1 MTTQKRPLL
10 KSESDWVAIVSLLLG
25 GSTGYQSVNNSYFLY
40 GNSQFDTADFVAALI
55 DSLIGTT
62 LTFLICVAILGSVRR
77 RISKSADFE
86 EDFNNR
92 PKNLKLRISTAIFV
106 VSLVAVLVA
115 WSNAT
120 ASNPDSGS
128 TDVSLEVPQIESRPR
143 TCSPQGE
150 DEKCVSA
157 FAIGKRITLNFELNY
172 KTLRE
177 ANGYSVASSTWAI
190 DIDCEAK
197 SIVASQLKFFDS
209 NGIEVVFPNDQIE
222 NALVEIKD
230 DYAKALDEC

>member
-10 KSESDWVAIVSLLLG
+10 KSESDWVVIVSLLLG
-25 GSTGYQSVNNSYFLY
+25 GSTGYQSVNSSYFLY

-55 DSLIGTT
+55 DSIIGTT
-62 LTFLICVAILGSVRR
+62 LTFLICVAILGSIRR
-77 RISKSADFE
+77 RSSKGADFKE
-86 EDFNNR
+86 GFDNR
-92 PKNLKLRISTAIFV
+92 PKNLKIRIATAVFV
-106 VSLVAVLVA
+106 VSLIAVLVA

-120 ASNPDSGS
+120 VRNPDAGS
-128 TDVSLEVPQIESRPR
+128 TGRSLEVPQIESRPR

-157 FAIGKRITLNFELNY
+157 FAIGKHITLNFELNY

-177 ANGYSVASSTWAI
+177 ANGYSVASSTWVI

-197 SIVASQLKFFDS
+197 SIVASKLKFLDS
-209 NGIEVVFPNDQIE
+209 NDIEVVFPAGQIE
-222 NALVEIKD
+222 NALVQIKD
-230 DYAKALDEC
+230 DYAKTLDEC